1 VHALLGSHLPAA
13 TASAAAAV
21 AAELAVAAAPRARS
35 VGRTVGQRGPRGV
48 TMPPPPKNL
57 TSVRMMLSGFIG
69 LAVVYAGTAVYTFQ
83 LRGVDETPEIRAA
96 KAKILAERDA
106 RRKVRAAAAF
116 PSTPLLSARCAG
128 ARPLTAVHPA
138 GCCCCCLLLSLLLCW
153 A

>member
-1 VHALLGSHLPAA
+1 
-13 TASAAAAV
+13 
-21 AAELAVAAAPRARS
+21 
-35 VGRTVGQRGPRGV
+35 
-48 TMPPPPKNL
+48 MPPPPKNL

-116 PSTPLLSARCAG
+116 PSTPLLARA
-128 ARPLTAVHPA
+128 ALAHDH
-138 GCCCCCLLLSLLLCW
+138 
-153 A
+153 